1 MRLAASF
8 CISRSLSLALT
19 FATFPLALFAEET
32 SELEVP
38 EISVVGEN
46 EKPLLDRASTTSE
59 LSGSRLSRQKR
70 STLGETL
77 SSQSGVNSS
86 QFGPNA
92 SRPVVRGLDGDR
104 IRILQNGTGVLDASA
119 ASQDHAVASDPL
131 VVERIEVVQGPAAL
145 LFGNSTIGGVVNV
158 LIRRIPE
165 SPIEAFQGTFES
177 RYSSNDAGRSMG
189 LLIEG
194 PFAPSSKWLYH
205 VDATARGADDYRA
218 PQGTITNSFN
228 RSLNGAV
235 GTSYVGPESFAG
247 ISASSYSS
255 QYGVVAE
262 KAVNIDMR
270 QQRFDFSGGLKS
282 VGWFESAKLKST
294 ISNYQ
299 HQEIEN
305 GAVGTTFK
313 NQGFENRLDLKHHK
327 SSRLEGV
334 FGAQQNFF
342 AFEALGDEA
351 FLPKTNNNSLAAFFF
366 EELNLGQLKPS
377 LAGRV
382 DIHSVA
388 SDVDP
393 AKVATFGTN
402 QTKSF
407 TAKSASIGFRY
418 LMNEV
423 LTGVLNTSYT
433 ERAPNYQELFS
444 NGPHVATGIFEI
456 GDQQLNLEGSKS
468 VELSL
473 RAKAEASSGGAT
485 LFAQDYQNFI
495 ALVPSGTNDA
505 GSGLPI
511 SNYQAVPA
519 RLFGGELEY
528 RRAFSDVIPG
538 GVLEIELKADFVRG
552 LNLKTG
558 TSLPR
563 QPALREKFAVIYK
576 SDRYQIDAEIQRAEK
591 QTDLAPGERETGA
604 YTLFNL
610 GVEVPV
616 RFEGINVS
624 VLARALNLF
633 DVEARNHVSVLKE
646 IAPLP
651 GRSFNL
657 GAQATF

>member
-1 MRLAASF
+1 MKSATVFS
-8 CISRSLSLALT
+8 IGRSLSLSIL
-19 FATFPLALFAEET
+19 ATFSLPLNAEEP
-32 SELEVP
+32 SALEIP

-145 LFGNSTIGGVVNV
+145 LYGNSTIGGVVNV

-194 PFAPSSKWLYH
+194 PISSASKWLYH
-205 VDATARGADDYRA
+205 VDGTARAADDYRV

-235 GTSYVGPESFAG
+235 GTSYVASESFAG
-247 ISASSYSS
+247 VSVSSYTS

-270 QQRFDFSGGLKS
+270 QQRFDFSAGLKNMS
-282 VGWFESAKLKST
+282 WFESAKLKST

-299 HQEIEN
+299 HQEVEN
-305 GAVGTTFK
+305 GVVGTTFK
-313 NQGFENRLDLKHHK
+313 NRGFENRLDLKHHK

-334 FGAQQNFF
+334 FGLQQNFF

-351 FLPKTNNNSLAAFFF
+351 FLPKTNNNSLALFFF
-366 EELNLGQLKPS
+366 EELNFGQLKPS
-377 LAGRV
+377 VAGRL
-382 DIHSVA
+382 DSNSVA
-388 SDVDP
+388 SEVDP
-393 AKVATFGTN
+393 AKIATFGVN

-407 TAKSASIGFRY
+407 TAKSASLGFRY
-418 LMNEV
+418 KMTEI

-433 ERAPNYQELFS
+433 ERAPNYQELFA

-456 GDQQLNLEGSKS
+456 GDQQLNLEASKS
-468 VELSL
+468 VEVSL

-485 LFAQDYQNFI
+485 LFAQDFQNFI
-495 ALVPSGTNDA
+495 ALEPTGTNDA

-511 SNYQAVPA
+511 SSYQSVPA

-538 GVLEIELKADFVRG
+538 GVLEIEMKADFVRG

-563 QPALREKFAVIYK
+563 QPALREKLAVIYK
-576 SDRYQIDAEIQRAEK
+576 ADRYQIDAEVQRAEK

-616 RFEGINVS
+616 RFEEITVS

>member
-1 MRLAASF
+1 MKLAALFYIGLS
-8 CISRSLSLALT
+8 ISI
-19 FATFPLALFAEET
+19 T
-32 SELEVP
+32 SAHAQDLNVP

-59 LSGSRLSRQKR
+59 LSGSRLSRQRR

-77 SSQSGVNSS
+77 SSQTGVNSS

-104 IRILQNGTGVLDASA
+104 IKILQNGTGVLDASA

-145 LFGNSTIGGVVNV
+145 LYGNSTIGGVVNV

-177 RYSSNDAGRSMG
+177 RYSSNDDGRSTG
-189 LLIEG
+189 LLFEG
-194 PFAPSSKWLYH
+194 PFAPSSKWHYH
-205 VDATARGADDYRA
+205 LDGTARAADDYRV

-228 RSLNGAV
+228 RSLNGAA
-235 GTSYVGPESFAG
+235 GTSYVATDGFAG
-247 ISASSYSS
+247 VSASTYSS

-270 QQRFDFSGGLKS
+270 QQRFDFSGGLENM
-282 VGWFESAKLKST
+282 GWFESAKLKST
-294 ISNYQ
+294 VSNYQ

-305 GAVGTTFK
+305 GVVGTTFK

-327 SSRLEGV
+327 TKNLEGV

-342 AFEALGDEA
+342 TFEALGDEA
-351 FLPKTNNNSLAAFFF
+351 FLPKTGNSSLAAFFF
-366 EELNLGQLKPS
+366 EELNIGRLKPS
-377 LAGRV
+377 LAGRL
-382 DIHSVA
+382 DSNSVA
-388 SDVDP
+388 SEVEP
-393 AKVATFGTN
+393 AKVPTFGTN
-402 QTKSF
+402 QTKTF

-418 LMNEV
+418 LMTDV
-423 LTGVLNTSYT
+423 LTGILNTSYT

-456 GDQQLNLEGSKS
+456 GDQQLNLEASKS

-473 RAKAEASSGGAT
+473 RAKAESSSGSASV
-485 LFAQDYQNFI
+485 FAQDFQNYI
-495 ALVPSGTNDA
+495 ALAPTGANDA

-511 SNYQAVPA
+511 SSYQSVPA
-519 RLFGGELEY
+519 RLFGGEVEY
-528 RRAFSDVIPG
+528 RYGFADLIPG
-538 GVLEIELKADFVRG
+538 GVLEVELKADFVRG

-563 QPALREKFAVIYK
+563 QPALREKIAVIYK
-576 SDRYQIDAEIQRAEK
+576 ADRYQIDAEIQRAEK
-591 QTDLAPGERETGA
+591 QAELAPGERETAA

-610 GVEVPV
+610 GIEVPV
-616 RFEGINVS
+616 RFEGLTFTI
-624 VLARALNLF
+624 LARGLNLF

-651 GRSFNL
+651 GRSLNL